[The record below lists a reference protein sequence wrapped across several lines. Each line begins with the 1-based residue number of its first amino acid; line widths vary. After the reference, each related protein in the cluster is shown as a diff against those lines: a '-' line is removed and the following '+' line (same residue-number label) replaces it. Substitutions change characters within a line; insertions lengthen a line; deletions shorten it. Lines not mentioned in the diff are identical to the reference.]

1 MVAGHTLRCR
11 GAMRMKRFSLKQARL
26 HEVCS
31 GAIEVGSTDS
41 PPVGRLGVSEMQEYA
56 GARRLRL
63 GFIRGRRS
71 L

>member
-1 MVAGHTLRCR
+1 
-11 GAMRMKRFSLKQARL
+11 MRMKKFSLKQARL

-31 GAIEVGSTDS
+31 AGAIEVGSTDS
-41 PPVGRLGVSEMQEYA
+41 PPVGRLGLSEMQEYA